1 MVFAVEGEEVP
12 KANDVTYV
20 ATIER
25 KDVVFMLIIFVE
37 ALLLRVR
44 RCWSLPTNGEENDTV
59 ELYMALAA

>member
-1 MVFAVEGEEVP
+1 MIFAVEGEEVP
-12 KANDVTYV
+12 KANDVTHV

-25 KDVVFMLIIFVE
+25 KDVVFMLIICVE

-44 RCWSLPTNGEENDTV
+44 RCWALPTNDEENDTV